1 MAFSLTFGLFLSV
14 TPKQT
19 NFTADGC
26 KKSSKRTEIDCTF
39 HASHLEIMAT
49 TGKTESW
56 LTVRSSQI
64 FKNLFWSFW
73 NNSWCKCQKKKMEN
87 HSEQFRGIIF
97 DVCSVL
103 VVLVFVQF
111 GFSYLW
117 IQWFSSYCLFIFT
130 ILTGFEASILTT
142 FYYSI
147 GVISKNPTCKK
158 SVWQFCK
165 SVYFIKKQKI
175 LPNFPHQF
183 SSLFEG
189 KLQSSGL
196 KFL

>member
-1 MAFSLTFGLFLSV
+1 MS
-14 TPKQT
+14 
-19 NFTADGC
+19 
-26 KKSSKRTEIDCTF
+26 
-39 HASHLEIMAT
+39 
-49 TGKTESW
+49 
-56 LTVRSSQI
+56 
-64 FKNLFWSFW
+64 
-73 NNSWCKCQKKKMEN
+73 KKMEN
-87 HSEQFRGIIF
+87 HLELFRGIIF

-158 SVWQFCK
+158 SVRQFCK

-189 KLQSSGL
+189 KLQVSSFCKENYLRNFWGHTL
-196 KFL
+196 STSRTQKSQLRF

>member
-1 MAFSLTFGLFLSV
+1 MLVELSTVLPGTQLTMQNKVGIFLTVWAFLSV

-73 NNSWCKCQKKKMEN
+73 NNTWCKCQKKNGKP
-87 HSEQFRGIIF
+87 FRAIQRYHFWRLFGSSRSSLCLIRVFI
-97 DVCSVL
+97 L
-103 VVLVFVQF
+103 VDTMILK
-111 GFSYLW
+111 L
-117 IQWFSSYCLFIFT
+117 LFIYFHNFDRFWSFNINN
-130 ILTGFEASILTT
+130 ILL
-142 FYYSI
+142 
-147 GVISKNPTCKK
+147 
-158 SVWQFCK
+158 
-165 SVYFIKKQKI
+165 
-175 LPNFPHQF
+175 
-183 SSLFEG
+183 
-189 KLQSSGL
+189 
-196 KFL
+196 